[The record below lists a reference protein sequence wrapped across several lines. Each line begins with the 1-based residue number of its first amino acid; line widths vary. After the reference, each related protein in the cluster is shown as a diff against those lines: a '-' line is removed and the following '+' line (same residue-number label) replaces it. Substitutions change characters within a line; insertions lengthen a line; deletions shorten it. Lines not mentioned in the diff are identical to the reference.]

1 MAGLPPEEAQYG
13 SLGSPQAA
21 PPPPLRRRQ
30 RAHQQL
36 AAVSLVP
43 AQHRVQAV
51 NLGAGAE
58 VQTVQ
63 LGAHRPLANYLGDD
77 EASLGGGLAGE
88 DRNVRHNLEG
98 LHFMLDQTWE
108 YVLSSIFDTIYLNE

>member
-13 SLGSPQAA
+13 GLGPPQAA

-51 NLGAGAE
+51 KLRGG
-58 VQTVQ
+58 VQDVK
-63 LGAHRPLANYLGDD
+63 LRVRGPLANYLGDD
-77 EASLGGGLAGE
+77 EASLGCGLAGE

-98 LHFMLDQTWE
+98 LHFMLDQT
-108 YVLSSIFDTIYLNE
+108 

>member
-13 SLGSPQAA
+13 GLGPPQGA

-51 NLGAGAE
+51 NLGAGAGVQTVKLGAGAE
-58 VQTVQ
+58 VQTVK
-63 LGAHRPLANYLGDD
+63 LGVRGPLANYLGDD
-77 EASLGGGLAGE
+77 EASLGGGLAGQ
-88 DRNVRHNLEG
+88 DGDVRHHLEG
-98 LHFMLDQTWE
+98 LHFVLDQT
-108 YVLSSIFDTIYLNE
+108 

>member
-13 SLGSPQAA
+13 GLCPPQGA

-51 NLGAGAE
+51 NLGAGAG
-58 VQTVQ
+58 VQTVN
-63 LGAHRPLANYLGDD
+63 LRVRGPLANYLGDD

-88 DRNVRHNLEG
+88 DRNVRHHLEG
-98 LHFMLDQTWE
+98 LHFMLDQSWD
-108 YVLSSIFDTIYLNE
+108 YISSSIFAIYQ